1 MNRSIVQSRTSI
13 FWDVRPTIF
22 LINLQLEDFDLK
34 KCYFLLL
41 GGEKGNKFVC
51 YFFWFKKSVLIAWNT
66 NKKLFYNSV
75 CILEHVYP

>member
-41 GGEKGNKFVC
+41 RGEKGNNFVC
-51 YFFWFKKSVLIAWNT
+51 YFFWFKKSIFFFGWLG
-66 NKKLFYNSV
+66 LGSGR
-75 CILEHVYP
+75 LEHEQKTVL